1 MKLWELESFLQDH
14 IQNFQKPKIKLEQYI
29 TTPHLAS
36 HTLYTAQF
44 SFDDI
49 EGKEVLDLGIGTG
62 MLGLGACLLE
72 AKHVTGV
79 DIDEDALNI
88 CRENVKSI
96 IDDVDEEMA
105 QHFTYRLDL
114 IQSDVLQFERM
125 IKNRAQ
131 KLKDKY
137 KKIEDGYRLFD
148 TVLLNP
154 PFGTRIKGAD
164 MMFLK
169 VASELTRNA
178 VYSLHKTSTRDYV
191 TQKAAKWGF
200 EVKVVAELN
209 YDLEASY
216 SFHKKKSQQ
225 IQVDL
230 IRLKRKK

>member
-1 MKLWELESFLQDH
+1 MKLWELEAFLQEH
-14 IQNFQKPKIKLEQYI
+14 IQNFEKPKIKLEQYI

-62 MLGLGACLLE
+62 MLGLGACLLG

-79 DIDEDALNI
+79 DIDDDALRICSENI
-88 CRENVKSI
+88 DGI
-96 IDDVDEEMA
+96 IEDVDEDLVP
-105 QHFTYRLDL
+105 HFTYRLDL
-114 IQSDVLQFERM
+114 IQSDVFQFERM
-125 IKNRAQ
+125 LKLRAKKLALQ
-131 KLKDKY
+131 KGTT
-137 KKIEDGYRLFD
+137 EEEEYRIFD

-154 PFGTRIKGAD
+154 PFGTRIKGTD

-169 VASELTRNA
+169 VASELTKNA
-178 VYSLHKTSTRDYV
+178 VYSLHKTTTREFV
-191 TQKAAKWGF
+191 TQKTAKWGF
-200 EVKVVAELN
+200 DVKVVAELN

-230 IRLKRKK
+230 IRLKRK

>member
-1 MKLWELESFLQDH
+1 MWTNSCK
-14 IQNFQKPKIKLEQYI
+14 
-29 TTPHLAS
+29 
-36 HTLYTAQF
+36 
-44 SFDDI
+44 
-49 EGKEVLDLGIGTG
+49 G
-62 MLGLGACLLE
+62 MLGLGACLLG

-79 DIDEDALNI
+79 DIDDDALRICQGNI
-88 CRENVKSI
+88 EAIIENV
-96 IDDVDEEMA
+96 DDDLVP
-105 QHFTYRLDL
+105 HFTYRLDL
-114 IQSDVLQFERM
+114 IQSDAFQFERM
-125 IKNRAQ
+125 MKLRAKQIVQ
-131 KLKDKY
+131 KRNGNPS
-137 KKIEDGYRLFD
+137 EESSEYRLFD

-178 VYSLHKTSTRDYV
+178 VYSLHKTSTRDVSILLPTNSTAIQYV

-230 IRLKRKK
+230 IRLRRK